1 MFFNGCIWTKYLH
14 VFSHSPQFPLL
25 RIFFS
30 LRTSLLSK
38 RGNVLE
44 KLVFH
49 RVEHIVIC
57 ILQQTLLV
65 ASHEGLVQGNHTPVC
80 QELIQRQTWDPV
92 LANETYGQGLES
104 IFLLIRR
111 PLQKTLCCTSSS
123 PPSPHSPPVH
133 LTPNATAS
141 GHELATVAITLKHK
155 GRHHLH
161 TRKCPSV
168 MRERVWVFDDITEEL
183 NQLWGCPPLAL
194 QLGQQ

>member
-80 QELIQRQTWDPV
+80 QELID
-92 LANETYGQGLES
+92 LLKKKNETLKTKKQFGHVLPRHPAHQPTYFSL
-104 IFLLIRR
+104 FCARALLFPNSVPRGHLSLLLAKQT
-111 PLQKTLCCTSSS
+111 P
-123 PPSPHSPPVH
+123 PHS
-133 LTPNATAS
+133 
-141 GHELATVAITLKHK
+141 
-155 GRHHLH
+155 
-161 TRKCPSV
+161 
-168 MRERVWVFDDITEEL
+168 
-183 NQLWGCPPLAL
+183 
-194 QLGQQ
+194 